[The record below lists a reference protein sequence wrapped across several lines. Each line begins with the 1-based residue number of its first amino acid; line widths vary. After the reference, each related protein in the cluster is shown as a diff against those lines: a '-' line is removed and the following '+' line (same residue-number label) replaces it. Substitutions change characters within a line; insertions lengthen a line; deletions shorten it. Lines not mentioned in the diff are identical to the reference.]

1 MSRWVLTLILAG
13 VWAGG
18 LPLSAQ
24 DPPKPPEPPAG
35 KDQPPLKRRGQPS
48 GKAPTK
54 DMAPPEED
62 KSTATTE
69 YSFNP
74 LQAKK
79 DITVGNQYF
88 KKGSFRAAAGRF
100 SEATKWNEG
109 DTEAWLRLG
118 ETEEKLKDHQAAR
131 EAYAKYLEL
140 APDAK
145 NAAEIQKKIAKLK

>member
-1 MSRWVLTLILAG
+1 MSRWVLAVVL
-13 VWAGG
+13 AGG
-18 LPLSAQ
+18 LPLGAQ
-24 DPPKPPEPPAG
+24 DPPKPPEPQAPS
-35 KDQPPLKRRGQPS
+35 KDQPELKRRGQPS
-48 GKAPTK
+48 KKAPTK
-54 DMAPPEED
+54 DLAPPEED
-62 KSTATTE
+62 TSTTTTE

-88 KKGSFRAAAGRF
+88 KKGSYRAAAGRF

-118 ETEEKLKDHQAAR
+118 ETQEKLRDHKAAR
-131 EAYAKYLEL
+131 EAYEKYLEL

>member
-1 MSRWVLTLILAG
+1 MAGVLAG
-13 VWAGG
+13 GT
-18 LPLSAQ
+18 PLGAQ
-24 DPPKPPEPPAG
+24 DPPKPPEPPPAG
-35 KDQPPLKRRGQPS
+35 KEQPELKRRGQPS
-48 GKAPTK
+48 GKKPTK
-54 DMAPPEED
+54 DLAPPEED
-62 KSTATTE
+62 KTTATTD

-118 ETEEKLKDHQAAR
+118 ETEEKLKDHKAAR
-131 EAYAKYLEL
+131 EAYAKYVEL

-145 NAAEIQKKIAKLK
+145 NVAEIQKKIDKLK

>member
-1 MSRWVLTLILAG
+1 MSRWVPTLILAG
-13 VWAGG
+13 G
-18 LPLSAQ
+18 LPLWAQ
-24 DPPKPPEPPAG
+24 EPPKPPEPQPAG

-48 GKAPTK
+48 GEKPTK

-131 EAYAKYLEL
+131 DAYAKYLEL

-145 NAAEIQKKIAKLK
+145 NVAEIQKKIAKLK

>member
-1 MSRWVLTLILAG
+1 MSRWVLTL
-13 VWAGG
+13 VMAGG
-18 LPLSAQ
+18 LPLTAQ
-24 DPPKPPEPPAG
+24 DPPKPPEPQPAAG
-35 KDQPPLKRRGQPS
+35 KDQPELKRRGQPS
-48 GKAPTK
+48 GKKPTK

-62 KSTATTE
+62 KSAASTTD

-79 DITVGNQYF
+79 DITTGNYYF

-118 ETEEKLKDHQAAR
+118 EAEEKLKDHQAAR

-145 NAAEIQKKIAKLK
+145 NAAEIQKKIGKLK

>member
-1 MSRWVLTLILAG
+1 MALG
-13 VWAGG
+13 
-18 LPLSAQ
+18 AQ
-24 DPPKPPEPPAG
+24 DPPKPPEPPPAG
-35 KDQPPLKRRGQPS
+35 KDQPKDQPELKRRGQPS
-48 GKAPTK
+48 GKKPTK

-62 KSTATTE
+62 KSSAADTNYT
-69 YSFNP
+69 FNP

-79 DITVGNQYF
+79 DIIVGNLYF

-131 EAYAKYLEL
+131 EAYEKYLEL
-140 APDAK
+140 SPEAK

>member
-1 MSRWVLTLILAG
+1 MSCRVLTLVL
-13 VWAGG
+13 AGG
-18 LPLSAQ
+18 LALGGQ
-24 DPPKPPEPPAG
+24 DPPKPPEPPPAG
-35 KDQPPLKRRGQPS
+35 KDQPKDQPELKRRGQPS
-48 GKAPTK
+48 GKKPTK

-62 KSTATTE
+62 KSSATDTN
-69 YSFNP
+69 YTFNP

-79 DITVGNQYF
+79 DIIVGNLYF

-131 EAYAKYLEL
+131 EAYEKYL
-140 APDAK
+140 
-145 NAAEIQKKIAKLK
+145 